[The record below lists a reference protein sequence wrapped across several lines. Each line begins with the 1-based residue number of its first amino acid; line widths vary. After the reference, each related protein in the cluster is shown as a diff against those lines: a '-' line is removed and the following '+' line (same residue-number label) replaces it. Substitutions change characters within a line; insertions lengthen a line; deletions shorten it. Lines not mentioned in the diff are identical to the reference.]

1 MDTSSPYLGTHRD
14 PEPRS
19 PQDVQ
24 EMHGERRAAGWSSS
38 WAGRLARRWPT
49 ALALA
54 ASAAT
59 FGGSAT
65 DEGVWGL
72 AHALMLLPTLYLVMA
87 KLRQPALTWIGLVVG
102 LVTTVG
108 LRMTEV
114 VTPSAAFA
122 MLALAVL
129 VWSGVDGQLR
139 RDGTF
144 RAQAV
149 GMLVFGGLAV
159 AALLVDP
166 AVGRY
171 LVAAGWFF
179 HGVWDFAHL
188 RLNRPVARSF
198 AEWCGVVDVLVALQ
212 VLFML

>member
-1 MDTSSPYLGTHRD
+1 
-14 PEPRS
+14 
-19 PQDVQ
+19 
-24 EMHGERRAAGWSSS
+24 
-38 WAGRLARRWPT
+38 
-49 ALALA
+49 
-54 ASAAT
+54 
-59 FGGSAT
+59 
-65 DEGVWGL
+65 
-72 AHALMLLPTLYLVMA
+72 MA
-87 KLRQPALTWIGLVVG
+87 KLRRPALTWIGLVVG

-114 VTPSAAFA
+114 VTPSTAFA

-149 GMLVFGGLAV
+149 GMLIFGGLAV

-188 RLNRPVARSF
+188 RLNKPVARSF